1 MHRTAK
7 LATSPDA
14 LRIEV
19 VSNNKQL
26 RQFIALPTSLYQDDP
41 NWIQPL
47 NFEQKQRLSP
57 GKNPFFEHARARL
70 WIAYRGTRA
79 VGRISAQIDE
89 LHQQRYHD
97 GVGYFGMLEAE
108 NEPALVSALLVTA
121 EGWLREN
128 QMTTARGPFNLGI
141 NEECGLL
148 VKGFDT
154 PPRIMMG
161 HARPYYA
168 AAIEAADYSKIR
180 TLLAYHMDPDFILT
194 PVMLRL
200 MSSAQKSV
208 TVRPFNRREADRDLE
223 IMRDIF
229 NDAWEN
235 NWRFVPFTE
244 AEFADVG
251 KLLTALIDE
260 DFVAIAEMDGR
271 PVAMIVALPDIN
283 QVSRDLNGRLLPFGW
298 LKLLWRLKVTFPTQ
312 ARVPL
317 MGVRKEFHNTRM
329 GPGLAFMVIDSVRVA
344 LRRKGVN
351 SLEMS
356 WILENN
362 AAMCNIIENIG
373 GVAYKHYNIYEK
385 AL

>member
-1 MHRTAK
+1 M
-7 LATSPDA
+7 
-14 LRIEV
+14 RIEV

-26 RQFIALPTSLYQDDP
+26 RQFIALPQSLYKDDP

-47 NFEQKQRLSP
+47 NLEQKQRLSP

-70 WIAYRGTRA
+70 WVAYRGLQP
-79 VGRISAQIDE
+79 VGRISAQIDD

-108 NEPALVSALLVTA
+108 NEPALVSTLLVAA
-121 EGWLREN
+121 EKWLREN
-128 QMTTARGPFNLGI
+128 QMTTVRGPFNLGI

-180 TLLAYHMDPDFILT
+180 TLLAYHMDPDFTLT

-235 NWRFVPFTE
+235 NWGFVPFTE

-251 KLLTALIDE
+251 KLLTTLLDE

-283 QVSRDLNGRLLPFGW
+283 QASRDLNGRLLPFGW
-298 LKLLWRLKVTFPTQ
+298 LKLLWRLKISFPTQ

-362 AAMCNIIENIG
+362 AAMRNIIENIG